1 MELVCRN
8 LTKRYLT
15 KTAVDNFNLT
25 LNDGHIY
32 ALLGP
37 NGSGKSTLMKMIAGL
52 TNPTGGYV
60 DLNGENVGWKTKAD
74 IVYTPTEP
82 FFFGY
87 MTIGD
92 VAEYYGDF
100 FKDFD
105 RRVFTELLRE
115 MELGESMKTRKLSSG
130 MLAKV
135 KIAVTMAR
143 RAKVILLDEP
153 FNGIDLI
160 ARDYI
165 SKLLIRY
172 APEDGVVVISS
183 HMVEEIEKM
192 IDVAVFMKQGRL
204 ELVSDVEKLRAEE
217 NISLA
222 DKYRQLYS
230 KEA

>member
-1 MELVCRN
+1 
-8 LTKRYLT
+8 
-15 KTAVDNFNLT
+15 
-25 LNDGHIY
+25 
-32 ALLGP
+32 
-37 NGSGKSTLMKMIAGL
+37 
-52 TNPTGGYV
+52 
-60 DLNGENVGWKTKAD
+60 
-74 IVYTPTEP
+74 
-82 FFFGY
+82 

-92 VAEYYGDF
+92 VADYYGDF